1 MKKTIVVLGMMAAM
15 ISCGSN
21 ETKTA
26 EGGSAATE
34 NKPADLSSN
43 PDYQKGLAL
52 IGKSDCLTCHK
63 VSENSTGPAYV
74 AVAKKYAGQPGI
86 EDSLAQKIIKGGS
99 GVWGSIPMTPHP
111 QISQEDAKAMAKY
124 VLTLNEQ

>member
-1 MKKTIVVLGMMAAM
+1 MKKAILLFSM
-15 ISCGSN
+15 IAVIASCGSN

-26 EGGSAATE
+26 EGSTTTTTE
-34 NKPADLSSN
+34 NKPGDLSSN

-63 VSENSTGPAYV
+63 VADPSTGPAYI

-86 EDSLAQKIIKGGS
+86 EDSLARKIIKGGS
-99 GVWGSIPMTPHP
+99 GVWGSIPMTGHP
-111 QISQEDAKAMAKY
+111 TISEEDAKAMARY
-124 VLTLNEQ
+124 VLSLNQ

>member
-1 MKKTIVVLGMMAAM
+1 MKKTILLFSM
-15 ISCGSN
+15 IAVIASCGSN

-26 EGGSAATE
+26 EGSTATTE

-63 VSENSTGPAYV
+63 VADNSTGPAYT
-74 AVAKKYAGQPGI
+74 AIAKKYAGQPGI

-99 GVWGSIPMTPHP
+99 GVWGSVPMTGHP
-111 QISQEDAKAMAKY
+111 NISEEDAKAMARY
-124 VLTLNEQ
+124 VLTLNQ